1 MTLHFSENVSTK
13 PDEGTVE
20 RRKLYKKTKIMKN
33 LTKLFVLAIFLFY
46 SCDKNEFEYPDTE
59 LTVNELYTYCET
71 DGKRPCNELLNHEG
85 DFVTVVGYYRI
96 SNHGYALKGD
106 KFIFYNA
113 PEVGSINTEIT
124 ILGDTK
130 SVFDKISGFIS
141 ENSVG
146 EHVKL
151 KISGTIV
158 GHDLATN
165 GACSRGAFLEIN
177 SSSAVRLD

>member
-1 MTLHFSENVSTK
+1 
-13 PDEGTVE
+13 
-20 RRKLYKKTKIMKN
+20 MKN
-33 LTKLFVLAIFLFY
+33 LARLFVFAILLFY
-46 SCDKNEFEYPDTE
+46 SCDKNEYEYPNTE
-59 LTVNELYTYCET
+59 LTVNDLYTYCET
-71 DGKRPCNELLNHEG
+71 DGKRTCSEPLNHEG
-85 DFVTVVGYYRI
+85 ESVTVIGYYRI
-96 SNHGYALKGD
+96 SSLGFNLTGD
-106 KFIFYNA
+106 TFIFYDA

-130 SVFDKISGFIS
+130 PVFDKISDFIR

-151 KISGTIV
+151 KVSGKIV

-165 GACSRGAFLEIN
+165 GACSRGAFLEID